1 MFKKLRERFWSKSRQ
16 PGPGADSAD
25 VQVGAADHDSRPQK
39 TAENVITVD
48 GRRYDAADI
57 SEDVSQMIT
66 DLIKADRALRRHSDK
81 VQILRLGRRQMEQQL
96 RQGLSGL

>member
-1 MFKKLRERFWSKSRQ
+1 MFKKLKERFWSKSRQ
-16 PGPGADSAD
+16 PGPGADSVDAHAGTAQPD
-25 VQVGAADHDSRPQK
+25 ARPQK

-57 SEDVSQMIT
+57 SEDLSQMIT
-66 DLIKADRALRRHSDK
+66 DLMKADRALRRHSDK

-96 RQGLSGL
+96 RQGLSSL